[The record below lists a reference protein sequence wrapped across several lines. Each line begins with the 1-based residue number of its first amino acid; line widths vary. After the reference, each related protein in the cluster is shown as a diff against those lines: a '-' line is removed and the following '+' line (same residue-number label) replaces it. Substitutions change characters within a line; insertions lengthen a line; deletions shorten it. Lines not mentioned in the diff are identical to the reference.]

1 MPVFIDLD
9 RCKSSEKAYEGEG
22 CIYSMRGSAIQ
33 TDWLQLGLVVCWV
46 LDPGLGQEEEEE
58 GNYHTRDC
66 KKICE
71 SLEDP
76 FLKSLIGK
84 GMWVCC
90 AHVVLWVLILVA

>member
-1 MPVFIDLD
+1 M
-9 RCKSSEKAYEGEG
+9 
-22 CIYSMRGSAIQ
+22 YSMRGPAIQ
-33 TDWLQLGLVVCWV
+33 TDWLQLGLMVCWV
-46 LDPGLGQEEEEE
+46 LDPGLGQKEEE
-58 GNYHTRDC
+58 GDYHTRDC

-71 SLEDP
+71 SLKDP